1 MVNPVERLTA
11 EWQLAP
17 AAALSD
23 LPYTGMA
30 VMRWTCRTALKREFV
45 SRVGDDVHV
54 FSYVLR
60 NSRATSWLDGRQVW
74 DGLIPAHGLRILAP
88 SSQPRW
94 FAHSAFDSMQFHVPV
109 RALREMVDGGRTGG
123 APIVLQDPLYASDPG
138 VTPLVHAMATA
149 LARQDQLTPAYIDGL
164 AIALLT
170 RLVTRFSVPGF
181 DEQRRAMALDGRLR
195 RAINF
200 INAHLAYDLRLT
212 TMSSV
217 AGLTPYHFSHLF
229 TAAMGVPPHR
239 YLLKL
244 RIERARQRL
253 LFGREPILTI
263 ALDCGFKD
271 ASHFARVF
279 ARETGLSPR
288 RFRQAA

>member
-1 MVNPVERLTA
+1 MANPVERLTS

-30 VMRWTCRTALKREFV
+30 VMRWTCRTAPRREFV
-45 SRVGDDVHV
+45 SQVGDDVHV
-54 FSYVLR
+54 FSCVLR

-74 DGLIPAHGLRILAP
+74 DGLIPAQGLRILAP

-94 FAHSAFDSMQFHVPV
+94 FAHSAFDSMQLHVPV
-109 RALREMVDGGRTGG
+109 PALREIADGGRTGG
-123 APIVLQDPLYASDPG
+123 ARIVLKDPLYATDPG
-138 VTPLVHAMATA
+138 VTPLVHAMVSA
-149 LARQDQLTPAYIDGL
+149 LARQDRLTPAYIDGL

-170 RLVTRFSVPGF
+170 RLVSRFSPSGF
-181 DEQRRAMALDGRLR
+181 DEGRPVLALDGRLR
-195 RAINF
+195 RAIDF
-200 INAHLAYDLRLT
+200 INAHLADDLRLAAIA
-212 TMSSV
+212 SV
-217 AGLTPYHFSHLF
+217 AGLSPYHFSHLF
-229 TAAMGVPPHR
+229 TAAIGVPPHR

-244 RIERARQRL
+244 RIERAKERL
-253 LFGREPILTI
+253 LFSRESILAI

-271 ASHFARVF
+271 VSHFARVF
-279 ARETGLSPR
+279 TRETGLSPR

>member
-1 MVNPVERLTA
+1 
-11 EWQLAP
+11 
-17 AAALSD
+17 
-23 LPYTGMA
+23 MA
-30 VMRWTCRTALKREFV
+30 RWTTGL
-45 SRVGDDVHV
+45 
-54 FSYVLR
+54 
-60 NSRATSWLDGRQVW
+60 GRPDPGTW
-74 DGLIPAHGLRILAP
+74 SADLAP

-109 RALREMVDGGRTGG
+109 RALREMVDGGRLGG
-123 APIVLQDPLYASDPG
+123 ARIALQDPLYASDPG

-170 RLVTRFSVPGF
+170 RLVTRFSLPGF
-181 DEQRRAMALDGRLR
+181 GEPRPATAPDRRLR
-195 RAINF
+195 CAIDF
-200 INAHLAYDLRLT
+200 INAPLADDLRLT

-217 AGLTPYHFSHLF
+217 AGLSSYHFSHLF
-229 TAAMGVPPHR
+229 TAAMGVPPHH

-244 RIERARQRL
+244 RVERAKQRL
-253 LFGREPILTI
+253 LFSREPILAI

-271 ASHFARVF
+271 PSHFARVF

-288 RFRQAA
+288 RFRQAAEPARRKIRPVQQE